1 MNVLILNHYATD
13 PSSVGGT
20 RHYELGT
27 RLCSRG
33 WDVTIVA
40 SSVNHFTGR
49 DCCSGDERARVELI
63 DGVRFVWIRT
73 TPYKG
78 NGIRRVIGMLIYAW
92 RASSRSVLSQCPNPD
107 VVIGSSVHPLA
118 GVAAARI
125 ARRRRVPFI
134 FEVRDLWPETLIA
147 FGAIKE
153 RSIVASALRALEAW
167 LYRRAARIIVLL
179 PNAGEYIARYGT
191 DPARVYWIPNGIT
204 VPACAAAHFR
214 EPGGFRIHYVG
225 SHGAANA
232 LECVVDAM
240 AVLRRKGLEGMFE
253 LHLYGG
259 GPSAADLQQR
269 AAAIGLDCVHF
280 HGVIG
285 KRDVPGAMSAADA
298 LVLSVQDLPRLY
310 RFGISMNKLF
320 EYMAAGRPI
329 IAAMSAWN
337 DPVSEAGCGIVVP
350 PGNPEL
356 LANAMVTM
364 AAMTS
369 EERGRLGN
377 RGSMW
382 VRQHNDFDV
391 LGARLD
397 QLLRNVVAASG
408 ASAEG
413 GSSLRID
420 S

>member
-20 RHYELGT
+20 RHHELSK
-27 RLCSRG
+27 RLVARG

-49 DCCSGDERARVELI
+49 DRCSGGERARVEVI
-63 DGVRFVWIRT
+63 DGVRFVWVRT
-73 TPYKG
+73 TPYRG
-78 NGIRRVIGMLIYAW
+78 NGVRRVMGMLVYAW
-92 RASSRSVLSQCPNPD
+92 RASSRGVRALCPAPD

-118 GVAAARI
+118 AVAAERI
-125 ARRRRVPFI
+125 ARQRRVPFV

-153 RSIVASALRALEAW
+153 RSVVAKALRAVEAW
-167 LYRRAARIIVLL
+167 LYGRAARIIVLL
-179 PNAGEYIARYGT
+179 PNAAEYIARYGT
-191 DPARVYWIPNGIT
+191 DLAKVCWIPNGIT
-204 VPACAAAHFR
+204 VPECAVARAR
-214 EPGGFRIHYVG
+214 DSGGFRIHYVG

-240 AVLRRKGLEGMFE
+240 AALRRKGLDHEFE
-253 LHLYGG
+253 LHLYGS
-259 GPSAADLQQR
+259 GPH
-269 AAAIGLDCVHF
+269 AAALQRRSAEAGLHRVHF
-280 HGVIG
+280 HGVIT
-285 KRDVPGAMSAADA
+285 KRDVPHAMSSADA

-310 RFGISMNKLF
+310 RFGISMNKLY

-350 PGNPEL
+350 PGDPER
-356 LANAMVTM
+356 LANAMVAI
-364 AAMTS
+364 AALTPG
-369 EERGRLGN
+369 ERDRLGD
-377 RGSMW
+377 RGLQW
-382 VRQHNDFDV
+382 VRDHNDFNV

-397 QLLRNVVAASG
+397 HLLQTVAVAPG
-408 ASAEG
+408 DRAAG
-413 GSSLRID
+413 GSRRSTA